1 MNLDTRYAFHLALDI
16 SAAGVFMAVS
26 GLYCLAEGMTLQ
38 QLGWFFAAFFIVMVV
53 LEVPSGFLADRL
65 GHLAVYRLSK
75 CFDMLNFVLL
85 VLAPNISAV
94 ILASAIGGIG
104 RALGSGC
111 LEAWYVN
118 QRSKESHHGNLRL
131 VLSRANLWLLFGL
144 GMGAAIGG
152 LLPAMVPHAFSQAY
166 LNGNPYKSALIL
178 SMVIHIAA
186 LGISFMTFHEGENVQ
201 SRQGHN
207 HESLLS
213 MGCNLLSHFVANPV
227 LIILLAWQ
235 MLMGYALANHSVYW
249 QPVFAM
255 LEGGNSLLEWVGF
268 IVASNYLLAALLGR
282 LLGVSAAA
290 FSVVATL
297 LVFALCA
304 AVALVG
310 MSLVN
315 HSWDFLFANWVF
327 IAAVFLSRPVIAAEL
342 HRHVSSSYRS
352 ASVSLL
358 SLSLN
363 LGGVMTGG
371 LLSWLTQIYSVPVAW
386 QVSALV
392 LILSACGLSIWQVM
406 TSRGRQVPDRET
418 DSLH

>member
-53 LEVPSGFLADRL
+53 LEVPSGFLADRF
-65 GHLAVYRLSK
+65 GHLAVYRLAK
-75 CFDMLNFVLL
+75 GFDMLNFVLL
-85 VLAPNISAV
+85 VLAPSITTV
-94 ILASAIGGIG
+94 IIASAIGGIG

-118 QRSKESHHGNLRL
+118 QRYKEGRHANIKAA
-131 VLSRANLWLLFGL
+131 LSRANLWLLSGL
-144 GMGAAIGG
+144 GIGAAIGG
-152 LLPAMVPHAFSQAY
+152 LLPAQVPYTFSQAY
-166 LNGNPYKSALIL
+166 LNGNPYKVALIL
-178 SMVIHIAA
+178 SMAIHFAA
-186 LGISFMTFHEGENVQ
+186 LGISFLTFHEGENVQ
-201 SRQGHN
+201 SRKDHK

-213 MGCNLLSHFVANPV
+213 MGSNLLSHFMANPV
-227 LIILLAWQ
+227 LIMLLAWQ

-255 LEGGNSLLEWVGF
+255 LEGGNSMLEWVGF

-282 LLGVSAAA
+282 LLGASANS
-290 FSVVATL
+290 FSAVAILPAYT
-297 LVFALCA
+297 VCA
-304 AVALVG
+304 ATALIG
-310 MSLVN
+310 MSLVSN
-315 HSWDFLFANWVF
+315 PWGFLLANWVF
-327 IAAVFLSRPVIAAEL
+327 ISAVFLSRPVVAAEL
-342 HRHVSSSYRS
+342 HRHVGSSYRS

-371 LLSWLTQIYSVPVAW
+371 LLSWLTQIFSVPVAW

-392 LILSACGLSIWQVM
+392 MTLSACGLSVWQAM
-406 TSRGRQVPDRET
+406 AGRGRQAPGNET
-418 DSLH
+418 D